1 MSAMTKSFSTQTITP
16 PPPLSRQA
24 AQDLLDNNPIF
35 RKAVLDFTTYRD
47 MVEGQLGGG
56 STVDL
61 VDKAIQFDYGLR
73 LRSSMNKQ
81 RKNMM
86 MMKQQQQR
94 PRNADGDDDN

>member
-1 MSAMTKSFSTQTITP
+1 MKKSFSTQTISP
-16 PPPLSRQA
+16 PPPLSREA
-24 AQDLLDNNPIF
+24 AQELLDHNPIF

-47 MVEGQLGGG
+47 IVEGQLGGG

-73 LRSSMNKQ
+73 LRSTMNKQ

-86 MMKQQQQR
+86 MMTQQQQQR